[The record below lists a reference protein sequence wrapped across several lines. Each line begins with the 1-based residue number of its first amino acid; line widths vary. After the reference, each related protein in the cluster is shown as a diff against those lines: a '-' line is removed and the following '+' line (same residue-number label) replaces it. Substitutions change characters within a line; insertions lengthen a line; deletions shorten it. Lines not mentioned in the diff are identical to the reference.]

1 MGEVGIE
8 LGSLELGKKNTNST
22 LLGSEFPSEEDRRWL
37 EEFTLGLTG
46 AAAREALLVDGEEK
60 ERRWSSARKENDR
73 NRGSRGV
80 KQSWLYSLGS
90 GGAVGRR
97 RVRTHEAGRR
107 RE

>member
-1 MGEVGIE
+1 M
-8 LGSLELGKKNTNST
+8 
-22 LLGSEFPSEEDRRWL
+22 

-80 KQSWLYSLGS
+80 KQSWLYSLGNDLFPS
-90 GGAVGRR
+90 FYQPRGRIGYKS
-97 RVRTHEAGRR
+97 E
-107 RE
+107 